1 MKMLLSNAL
10 IVLALLFWI
19 VVAIHF
25 VKAFFSPVKTVK
37 AVVADKYIKHTAS
50 RFDSLF
56 KRKMHIVVFKSGSKK
71 LLFCVSPFSYDGYAI
86 NEKGTLTYKGNRL
99 IDFK

>member
-1 MKMLLSNAL
+1 MKMLLNNAL
-10 IVLALLFWI
+10 IVLAFLFWI
-19 VVAIHF
+19 IVSVHF

-37 AVVADKYIKHTAS
+37 AVVADKYIKHTES

-56 KRKMHIVVFKSGSKK
+56 KRKMHIVVFKSGDKK
-71 LLFCVSPFSYDGYAI
+71 LSFCVSSFSYEGYEI

-99 IDFK
+99 IGFK

>member
-1 MKMLLSNAL
+1 MKMLLNNAL
-10 IVLALLFWI
+10 IVLAFLFWI
-19 VVAIHF
+19 IVSVHF

-56 KRKMHIVVFKSGSKK
+56 KRKMDIVVFKSGDKK
-71 LLFCVSPFSYDGYAI
+71 LSFCVSSFSYEGYEI

-99 IDFK
+99 IGFK